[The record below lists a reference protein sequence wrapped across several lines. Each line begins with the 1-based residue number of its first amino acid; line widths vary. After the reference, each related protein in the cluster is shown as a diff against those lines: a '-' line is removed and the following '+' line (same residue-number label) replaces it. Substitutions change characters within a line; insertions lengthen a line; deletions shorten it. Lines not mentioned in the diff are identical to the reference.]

1 MASHAAAPTAKE
13 RKYDRQLR
21 LWAASGQQALESSRV
36 LLINSD
42 GPVDR
47 DGSELTGVVG
57 VETLKNLV
65 LPGIGGFTIVD
76 PATVSE
82 VDLGVNFFLS
92 EDSLGKSRAEETC
105 KYLRELNEDVD
116 GQAYTMPILDA
127 LKDED
132 FLPQHQL
139 VIVSGPIRQSTL
151 RTISQTTRRLD
162 IPLIYTHS
170 VGFYASFSLQLPSAF
185 PIVETH
191 PDASSTED
199 LRLTNPWPELVA
211 VASKAENLDSMDD
224 HQHGH
229 VPYLV
234 LLLHFLEK
242 WKVNHNGQYPQNYRE
257 KSEFRDMVRSNART
271 NNPEGGEE
279 NFDEAVAAV
288 LKSIGPYSL
297 SSDLRN
303 AFDMD
308 ECSQLTAGSSNFWV
322 IAAAVKDF
330 YETHSVLPL
339 PGSLPDMKAQSSDY
353 IWLQNIYKS
362 KARSDAAE
370 VLATVRN
377 LECKLRAGREGVP
390 ISEKEIDTFCK
401 NAAHIKVIRG
411 NEIPILSPVPSG
423 GISRQTVKAIKSSLQ
438 NPDSLI
444 PIFIALSTLDG
455 LVTEFKETGHLGMME
470 EPSYLDNTDNW
481 TAMLSKVLAGL
492 GQEENGMDEI
502 ESGLGSRI
510 ESAISEVRRAGVG
523 ELHNISAM
531 AGGCIAQEALKV
543 LTRQYVPLDNTFILD
558 GVRSRG
564 EMFRL

>member
-1 MASHAAAPTAKE
+1 MASHAGPTTKE

-42 GPVDR
+42 GPVDS

-82 VDLGVNFFLS
+82 LDLGVNFLLS

-116 GQAYTMPILDA
+116 GWAYKMPILDA
-127 LKDED
+127 LKDQS

-151 RTISQTTRRLD
+151 RAISQASRRLD
-162 IPLIYTHS
+162 IPLMYTHS
-170 VGFYASFSLQLPSAF
+170 VGFYASFSLQLPSVF

-199 LRLTNPWPELVA
+199 LRLTNPWPELA
-211 VASKAENLDSMDD
+211 AAAGKAENLDGMDD

-229 VPYLV
+229 VPYLI
-234 LLLHFLEK
+234 LLLHFLEQ
-242 WKVNHNGQYPQNYRE
+242 WKANHSGQYPQNYQE
-257 KSEFRDMVRSNART
+257 KSEFRDMVRSKART

-303 AFDMD
+303 AFGME
-308 ECSQLTAGSSNFWV
+308 ECSQLTTSSSNFW
-322 IAAAVKDF
+322 IITASVKRF

-339 PGSLPDMKAQSSDY
+339 SGSLPDMKAQSSDY

-362 KARSDAAE
+362 KARQDAAE

-377 LECKLRAGREGVP
+377 LECKLRAGLERVP
-390 ISEKEIDTFCK
+390 ISEKEVEIFCK
-401 NAAHIKVIRG
+401 NAAHIKVIKGRD
-411 NEIPILSPVPSG
+411 IPLLPLDQSDENSQRI
-423 GISRQTVKAIKSSLQ
+423 VKAIKSSLEI
-438 NPDSLI
+438 PDSLI
-444 PIFIALSTLDG
+444 PIFIALSTLDS
-455 LVTEFKETGHLGMME
+455 LVAEFKETGCLNKAEG
-470 EPSYLDNTDNW
+470 PSYLDETENW
-481 TAMLSKVLAGL
+481 TAILSKHLAGL
-492 GQEENGMDEI
+492 GLGENGMDES
-502 ESGLGSRI
+502 ESDIKSQI
-510 ESAISEVRRAGVG
+510 ESAVAEVRRAGIG

-564 EMFRL
+564 EMFRI